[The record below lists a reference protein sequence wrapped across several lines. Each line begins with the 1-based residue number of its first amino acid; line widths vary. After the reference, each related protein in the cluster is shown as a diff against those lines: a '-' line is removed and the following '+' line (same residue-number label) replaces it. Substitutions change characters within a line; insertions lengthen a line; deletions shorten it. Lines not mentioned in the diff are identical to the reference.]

1 MYTNYQN
8 TSSTIRFRRWSRAG
22 YAVFCSLGNNVT
34 IGCLDI
40 ATSDKSLQKSVSNAN
55 NKVSSCYTDV
65 ESEESNIE
73 KSELKLTKF
82 QLLQTMLSEITFDS
96 AAACEIHLYTFIIH
110 HSG

>member
-1 MYTNYQN
+1 MYTHSQN

-34 IGCLDI
+34 IGCLDV
-40 ATSDKSLQKSVSNAN
+40 ATSDKSLEKSVSNAN

-65 ESEESNIE
+65 ESDENNIE
-73 KSELKLTKF
+73 KSELELTKLE
-82 QLLQTMLSEITFDS
+82 LLQARLSEITFDCV
-96 AAACEIHLYTFIIH
+96 AACLRHSYTFIIH